1 MSILSFLDRNQT
13 EKREK
18 GMGEMAKH
26 LTGENF
32 EGEVLKAGNGES
44 VLVDFWAPWCG
55 PCKMQGPI
63 VEKMAEEGF
72 NVGKVNIDEE
82 LELAS
87 KYQVMS
93 IPTLLVFKDGKEVE
107 RLVGLHPRQA
117 IERVMK

>member
-26 LTGENF
+26 LTSENF
-32 EGEVLKAGNGES
+32 EGEVLKVGNGES

>member
-13 EKREK
+13 EKCEK
-18 GMGEMAKH
+18 GRNEMAKH
-26 LTGENF
+26 LTSENF

>member
-1 MSILSFLDRNQT
+1 MSILSFLER
-13 EKREK
+13 EKTDKSEK
-18 GMGEMAKH
+18 GMNEMVKH
-26 LTGENF
+26 LTTQNF
-32 EGEVLKAGNGES
+32 EEEVLKAKSGES

-63 VEKMAEEGF
+63 VEKMADDGF
-72 NVGKVNIDEE
+72 LVGKVNIDEE

-107 RLVGLHPRQA
+107 RMVGLHPRQA
-117 IERVMK
+117 IERVMG

>member
-13 EKREK
+13 EK

-26 LTGENF
+26 LTSENF